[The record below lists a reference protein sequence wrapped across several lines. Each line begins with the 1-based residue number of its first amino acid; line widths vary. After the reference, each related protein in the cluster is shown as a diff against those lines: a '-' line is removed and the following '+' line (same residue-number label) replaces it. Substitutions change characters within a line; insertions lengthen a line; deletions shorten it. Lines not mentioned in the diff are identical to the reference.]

1 MMRCVGI
8 PGCRRRPGDSICY
21 KRGAIMKRGFVLLS
35 LSALALAS
43 ACSRQE
49 AAAPPADTAP
59 SSQNSMQSATPAPDS
74 ATPPAD
80 QSAAPAAPDA
90 SATPPTTPPASTDSS
105 APPKQ

>member
-1 MMRCVGI
+1 
-8 PGCRRRPGDSICY
+8 
-21 KRGAIMKRGFVLLS
+21 MKRGFVLLS

-59 SSQNSMQSATPAPDS
+59 SSQNSMQSAAPDA

-80 QSAAPAAPDA
+80 SSAAPAAPDA
-90 SATPPTTPPASTDSS
+90 SATPPSATPGGTD
-105 APPKQ
+105 AATPPPKQ